1 MTLTAAAQYNR
12 EYFFW
17 VGRKCMMNKDYQ
29 EAIRTLNI
37 LLRADPEAYEGYFWR
52 GIAKYQLNDPM
63 PTSPSP
69 SKRIPSSPRPT
80 PTGPS
85 PARGW
90 ATTTTPCAISRR
102 PST

>member
-1 MTLTAAAQYNR
+1 MQRLSRIIITLAAVVMTLTAAAQYNR

-52 GIAKYQLNDPM
+52 GIAKYQLNDLLL
-63 PTSPSP
+63 SL
-69 SKRIPSSPRPT
+69 IH
-80 PTGPS
+80 
-85 PARGW
+85 
-90 ATTTTPCAISRR
+90 I
-102 PST
+102 